1 MVSPTCF
8 VNVEIV
14 FVVHPVVVLSI
25 VVYLYALLAFFLH
38 FIMFLFDDEMRT
50 LTAKDKSE

>member
-1 MVSPTCF
+1 MVSSTCF

-14 FVVHPVVVLSI
+14 GVVHPVVVLI
-25 VVYLYALLAFFLH
+25 LLCIFMHCCHIFLH

-50 LTAKDKSE
+50 LIAKEKS